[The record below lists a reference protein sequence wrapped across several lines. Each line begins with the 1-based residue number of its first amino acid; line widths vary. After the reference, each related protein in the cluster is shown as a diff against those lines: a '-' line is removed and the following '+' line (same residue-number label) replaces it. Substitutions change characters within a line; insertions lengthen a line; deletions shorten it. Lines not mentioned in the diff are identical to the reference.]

1 MPKALDITLQDL
13 DRRDIDTPDYKVK
26 EVLPQF
32 FRESYPKLISLLDNY
47 YEFEDSDASPSRL
60 LNDLFRSRDITQT
73 DAELLKYIEDELL
86 LGQSYFEGFQ
96 DKRAAAKYSNTLYRS
111 KGTKYSIQQFFRTF
125 FGIDPEI
132 IYTKKNV
139 FKVGET
145 DSFIGDQSQRFL
157 TNDKLY
163 QTFAILIK
171 AERPFSEW
179 KDTYKLFAHPAG
191 MFVGSE
197 IQIVTDV
204 TDLMEAD
211 SSKPA
216 PLPPIVIEETA
227 GLGDFFFEDTN
238 VTGGLASLD
247 ASSLV
252 VDAWTESDGSGGLSG
267 VKSRINT
274 YLNADKFNAESL
286 QHIAKQYSSL
296 RELQTMTSP
305 TFDDSD
311 FTKDSATHQSGMF
324 QIGTEVGTLQGMDMS
339 NDFHFETLDQDKH
352 QAWSG
357 DSDVYYTYQI
367 DSAGHL

>member
-32 FRESYPKLISLLDNY
+32 FRESYPKLINLLDQY

-96 DKRAAAKYSNTLYRS
+96 DKRAFAKYSNTLYRS

-171 AERPFSEW
+171 AEKPFSEW
-179 KDTYKLFAHPAG
+179 KDTYKLFAHPSWY
-191 MFVGSE
+191 VC
-197 IQIVTDV
+197 
-204 TDLMEAD
+204 
-211 SSKPA
+211 
-216 PLPPIVIEETA
+216 
-227 GLGDFFFEDTN
+227 
-238 VTGGLASLD
+238 
-247 ASSLV
+247 
-252 VDAWTESDGSGGLSG
+252 W
-267 VKSRINT
+267 
-274 YLNADKFNAESL
+274 
-286 QHIAKQYSSL
+286 
-296 RELQTMTSP
+296 
-305 TFDDSD
+305 
-311 FTKDSATHQSGMF
+311 
-324 QIGTEVGTLQGMDMS
+324 
-339 NDFHFETLDQDKH
+339 
-352 QAWSG
+352 
-357 DSDVYYTYQI
+357 
-367 DSAGHL
+367 